1 MASTNQRNQCST
13 VLARRWMVTA
23 VFAGRPSEERFE
35 VEWTERHT
43 KLTSTG
49 KMPARSII
57 DRNASSIN
65 RSYVVALS
73 GTELGRGTSR
83 VSKIPNSYSRY
94 MGSAKSIKL
103 YGSPVGVINAAMM
116 VMITMA

>member
-13 VLARRWMVTA
+13 VLARRLMVTT
-23 VFAGRPSEERFE
+23 VFAASPFEERFE
-35 VEWTERHT
+35 VERTERHAA
-43 KLTSTG
+43 LTSPG

-57 DRNASSIN
+57 DRNVQSIN
-65 RSYVVALS
+65 CSYVVALS
-73 GTELGRGTSR
+73 DTGLGRGTRR

-94 MGSAKSIKL
+94 MGSARSIKL

-116 VMITMA
+116 VMMTMA